1 MNEHSR
7 IANST
12 LTAED
17 LAAERAATYG
27 TEAFLSADYAKAEKD
42 LLWPRVWQMYRNAV
56 VEMGGDGAAT
66 QGWGARALHD

>member
-7 IANST
+7 IANSS

-27 TEAFLSADYAKAEKD
+27 TEAFLSAD
-42 LLWPRVWQMYRNAV
+42 
-56 VEMGGDGAAT
+56 
-66 QGWGARALHD
+66 